1 MMARLANEGWRRM
14 PDHTGL
20 LASVLSQFDGA
31 ASHCDLEPGLLDEI
45 RQTDSVYRMRF
56 PVEHDDGSIQVIEAY
71 RAEHSHHRLPTK
83 GGVRISPLVDEDE
96 VVALATLMTLKCAI
110 VEVPFGGAKGG
121 IRLDP
126 RGPTGVRQRAV
137 RRYTAELVSKNFIG
151 PSIDVPAPDY
161 GSGEQ
166 EMAWMAGTYRAMRE
180 SDLNAWACVTGKPV
194 SLHGIPGRV
203 EATGRGVF
211 HGINECVANAEH
223 VAATGLSPGLA
234 GKTIVVQGLGNV
246 GSHFA
251 RIVQQEGDAR
261 VIALAEMEGAIHSEE
276 GLEVD
281 AVLAH
286 RAETGSILDF
296 PGATNL
302 ERSEDA
308 LELECDILV
317 PAALEC
323 VITPENAPRI
333 RARTIAEAANG
344 PVEAAAESILRER
357 GTFIIPD
364 VYLNA
369 GGVTVSYF
377 EWLKNLSHVSFE
389 RMHKRY
395 EEMATRD
402 VLEAVEELT
411 SSRFDAGEFAA
422 LTRGPDEIDFV
433 RTALA
438 ETMSDAY
445 QQISELQR
453 QRDLPDLRTA
463 AFVIAIERIAG
474 NYTALGIFP

>member
-1 MMARLANEGWRRM
+1 M
-14 PDHTGL
+14 PDQMGL
-20 LASVLSQFDGA
+20 LASVGRQFDA
-31 ASHCDLEPGLLDEI
+31 AAAHTDIAPGLLDQI
-45 RQTDSVYRMRF
+45 RHTNSIYRMRF
-56 PVEHDDGSIQVIEAY
+56 PIELDDGSIQVIEAY

-83 GGVRISPLVDEDE
+83 GGIRISPTVSADE
-96 VVALATLMTLKCAI
+96 VMALAMLMTLKCAI

-126 RGPTGVRQRAV
+126 RSPNGVRRRV
-137 RRYTAELVSKNFIG
+137 IRRYTAELVAKNFIG

-166 EMAWMAGTYRAMRE
+166 EMAWIAGTYRAMRE

-203 EATGRGVF
+203 EATGLGVF
-211 HGINECVANAEH
+211 HGISECVGNAEDM
-223 VAATGLSPGLA
+223 AAIGLSAGLA
-234 GKTIVVQGLGNV
+234 GKSVVVQGLGNV
-246 GSHFA
+246 GSHLA
-251 RIVQQEGDAR
+251 RIMQQEGDAR
-261 VIALAEMEGAIHSEE
+261 VIAIAEIEGAIHSED
-276 GLEVD
+276 GLDVD

-286 RAETGSILDF
+286 RAATGSILDF

-302 ERSEDA
+302 GRSEDA

-317 PAALEC
+317 PAALES
-323 VITPENAPRI
+323 VITPQNAPRI
-333 RARTIAEAANG
+333 QARIIAEAANG
-344 PVEAAAESILRER
+344 PVDAGAEPILNQR
-357 GTFIIPD
+357 GTLILPD

-402 VLEAVEELT
+402 MLEAVEDLT
-411 SSRFDAGEFAA
+411 SSRFDASQLAT
-422 LTRGPDEIDFV
+422 LTRGPLEIDFV

-445 QQISELQR
+445 QQVRELQH

-463 AFVIAIERIAG
+463 AFVIAIERVAG
-474 NYTALGIFP
+474 NYAALGISP

>member
-1 MMARLANEGWRRM
+1 M
-14 PDHTGL
+14 PDQMGL
-20 LASVLSQFDGA
+20 LASVVGQFDA
-31 ASHCDLEPGLLDEI
+31 AAARTDIAPGLLDQI
-45 RQTDSVYRMRF
+45 RHTNSIYRMRF
-56 PVEHDDGSIQVIEAY
+56 PIELDDGSIQVIEAY

-83 GGVRISPLVDEDE
+83 GGIRISPMVNADE
-96 VVALATLMTLKCAI
+96 VMALAMLMTLKCAI

-126 RGPTGVRQRAV
+126 RSPDGVRRRV
-137 RRYTAELVSKNFIG
+137 IRRYTAELVAKNFIG

-166 EMAWMAGTYRAMRE
+166 EMAWIAGTYRAMRE

-203 EATGRGVF
+203 EATGLGVF
-211 HGINECVANAEH
+211 HGINECVGNAEDM
-223 VAATGLSPGLA
+223 AAIGLSAGLA
-234 GKTIVVQGLGNV
+234 GKSVVVQGLGNV
-246 GSHFA
+246 GSHLA
-251 RIVQQEGDAR
+251 RIMEQEGDAR
-261 VIALAEMEGAIHSEE
+261 VIALAEIEGAIHSED
-276 GLEVD
+276 GLDVD

-286 RAETGSILDF
+286 RAATGSILDF
-296 PGATNL
+296 PGATNVG
-302 ERSEDA
+302 RSEDA

-317 PAALEC
+317 PAALEG

-333 RARTIAEAANG
+333 RARIIAEAANG
-344 PVEAAAESILRER
+344 PVDAAAEPILTQR
-357 GTFIIPD
+357 GTLILPD

-402 VLEAVEELT
+402 VLEAVQDLT
-411 SSRFDAGEFAA
+411 SSRFDASQLAT
-422 LTRGPDEIDFV
+422 LTRGPLEIDFV

-445 QQISELQR
+445 QQVRELQH

-474 NYTALGIFP
+474 NYAALGIFP